1 MNGFDGLEV
10 YQQAREFRRSI
21 SELTRGFPAEEKY
34 RLVDQ
39 MIRASRS
46 VTNQIAEGYGR
57 YNYQESSQFCRVA
70 RGSLYELQD
79 HLNIALDE
87 KYIDP
92 SVHSEFLERTKRLAQ
107 MLNGYIRFL
116 QNKKR
121 KS

>member
-1 MNGFDGLEV
+1 MSGFEDLEV
-10 YQQAREFRRSI
+10 YQKAREYRKSI
-21 SELTRGFPAEEKY
+21 SKLTRSFPAEEKY

-57 YNYQESSQFCRVA
+57 YNYQESSQFCRIA
-70 RGSLYELQD
+70 RGSLYELHD

-87 KYIDP
+87 NYIDR
-92 SVHSEFLERTKRLAQ
+92 SVHAEIEKNTSRLAQ

-121 KS
+121 NS